1 MEKERKLIQNL
12 NGERN
17 EINAKL
23 EWRKKGN

>member
-1 MEKERKLIQNL
+1 MEKEMKLTQNL
-12 NGERN
+12 NGERK

>member
-12 NGERN
+12 NGERK